1 MTTDLATGHRPHD
14 IRGLS
19 ERDREAAQAVADGI
33 RDAKAENTR
42 RSYASAWRRFQEW
55 AEAGGH
61 AVLPAT
67 PQAVALYLGH
77 MAATGRSIASV
88 QQARSAISHF
98 HAAAGVLKG
107 DNPARH
113 PVVAEA
119 IRGWRNRAPAP
130 RQADALTSD
139 ALARVREVLRLP
151 RRGRGGRMESAE
163 TANKRA
169 ALDLAI
175 IGVLADGGLRR
186 SEAAALTW
194 GDVELWDDGT
204 GRITVQKGKNQVEPA
219 TVAVTAA
226 TARALR
232 EILPKDSDP
241 AAPVFGLTGEAL
253 ANRVRAAARAAGLGD
268 GFTGHSGR
276 IGMARRMVAAGAPNA
291 AVQRQGRW
299 KNGNMVARY
308 TRGESAGEALK
319 WLT

>member
-1 MTTDLATGHRPHD
+1 MTTDLAVVQQFDNTLDLP
-14 IRGLS
+14 
-19 ERDREAAQAVADGI
+19 ERDRGAAEAVAAGL
-33 RDAKAENTR
+33 RDAKAGNTR
-42 RSYASAWRRFQEW
+42 RAYASAWRQFRTW

-61 AVLPAT
+61 PALPAA

-77 MAATGRSIASV
+77 LASTGRSIATV

-98 HAAAGVLKG
+98 HAAAGTGKG
-107 DNPARH
+107 DNPALH
-113 PVVAEA
+113 PVVSEA
-119 IRGWRNRAPAP
+119 VKGWRNRAPAP
-130 RQADALTSD
+130 RQAGALTAD

-151 RRGRGGRMESAE
+151 KRGRGGRMESAD
-163 TANKRA
+163 TARRRA

-186 SEAAALTW
+186 SEAAALSW
-194 GDVELWDDGT
+194 GDVELWADGT
-204 GRITVQKGKNQVEPA
+204 GRLTIQKGKNQAEPA

-232 EILPKDSDP
+232 DIRPDDVDP
-241 AAPVFGLTGEAL
+241 AAPVFGLTGETL

-299 KNGNMVARY
+299 KHGNMVARY
-308 TRGESAGEALK
+308 TRGEAAGEALK
-319 WLT
+319 WLS

>member
-1 MTTDLATGHRPHD
+1 MTTDLAAVGQLHNP
-14 IRGLS
+14 S
-19 ERDREAAQAVADGI
+19 ELQQRDREAAQAVAAGL

-42 RSYASAWRRFQEW
+42 RAYASAWRGFQDW
-55 AEAGGH
+55 GEAGGH
-61 AVLPAT
+61 PSLPAT
-67 PQAVALYLGH
+67 PHAVALYLGH
-77 MAATGRSIASV
+77 LAATGRSIASV

-98 HAAAGVLKG
+98 HAAAGIRKG
-107 DNPARH
+107 DNPALH
-113 PVVAEA
+113 PLVAEA
-119 IRGWRNRAPAP
+119 VKGWRNGAPAP
-130 RQADALTSD
+130 RQAGALTSD

-151 RRGRGGRMESAE
+151 RRGRGGRMESPE
-163 TANKRA
+163 TARRRA

-194 GDVELWDDGT
+194 GDVELWVDGT
-204 GRITVQKGKNQVEPA
+204 GRLTIQRGKNQVEPA

-232 EILPKDSDP
+232 EIRPENVDP
-241 AAPVFGLTGEAL
+241 GAPVFGLTGETL
-253 ANRVRAAARAAGLGD
+253 ANRVRVAAEAAGLGD
-268 GFTGHSGR
+268 KFTGHSGR

-319 WLT
+319 WLS